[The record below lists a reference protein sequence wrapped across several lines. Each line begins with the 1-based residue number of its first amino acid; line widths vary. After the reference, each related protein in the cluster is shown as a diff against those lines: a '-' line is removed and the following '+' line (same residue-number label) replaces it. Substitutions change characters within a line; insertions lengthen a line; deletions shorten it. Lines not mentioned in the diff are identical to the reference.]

1 MVVQRALAITRSAEG
16 TVASSHIGIDQGRR
30 AVLDA
35 GVEDRLVE
43 RRERMTGDSFL
54 PRQIQVRQCS
64 HYTGYLSNIS
74 FGLKAHGI
82 EGGVELV
89 GLDLLHRGA
98 VAIRTKAFRSRVCR
112 KTTRFR

>member
-1 MVVQRALAITRSAEG
+1 MYGAYLLPSVQEKSQGPEMVVQRALAITRSAEG

-35 GVEDRLVE
+35 GVDRLVE

-64 HYTGYLSNIS
+64 QYTGYLSDRP
-74 FGLKAHGI
+74 L
-82 EGGVELV
+82 E
-89 GLDLLHRGA
+89 
-98 VAIRTKAFRSRVCR
+98 SRP
-112 KTTRFR
+112 TGSETA